1 MTVTLTY
8 GRLGYGPSPWQRVDL
23 YGPAEPEHVSR
34 EATGARDQP
43 DGSAVPVVLVHG
55 GFWRHDRTAQDLE
68 PLACALVG
76 RGHRVAVL
84 EYRPTWNG
92 GAWPG
97 AADDCRAA
105 LRALEQHDARW
116 AGATLVG
123 HSAGGHLLLAAVAG
137 TARAATAV
145 LLAPVTDLAE
155 AARLAVGGGA
165 VEEFLAAHLAAGGTY
180 EQATPE
186 PDPADLR
193 SLTVVAAEHDQAIPA
208 RLTEHQLARWSER
221 GLAVTSVTAAAAR
234 HMHLVN
240 PERPACRTVVLPLL
254 AGHAANAEE

>member
-1 MTVTLTY
+1 MSY
-8 GRLGYGPSPWQRVDL
+8 GRLGYGPSPWQRIDL
-23 YGPAEPEHVSR
+23 YGPAEPEPGTAS
-34 EATGARDQP
+34 EAEAEQTD
-43 DGSAVPVVLVHG
+43 SAVPVLLVHG

-76 RGHRVAVL
+76 RGHRVAVV
-84 EYRPTWNG
+84 EYRPSWDG
-92 GAWPG
+92 GAWPA

-105 LRALEQHDARW
+105 LRTLEEQDAAW

-123 HSAGGHLLLAAVAG
+123 HSAGGHLLLASIAG
-137 TARAATAV
+137 TARGARVV

-155 AARLAVGGGA
+155 AARLGVGGAA
-165 VEEFLAAHLAAGGTY
+165 VADFLAAHLAAGGSH

-193 SLTVVAAEHDQAIPA
+193 SLTVVVAEQDQAVPHE
-208 RLTEHQLARWSER
+208 LTDHQLAVWSKR
-221 GLAVTSVTAAAAR
+221 GLPATSVTVPDAR

-240 PERPACRTVVLPLL
+240 PERPACSTVVLPLL
-254 AGHAANAEE
+254 AGHTSKAEEGEG